1 MSLLDIWYLKCVLII
16 LVREGD
22 REREGAITKQ
32 KTSRSEKLV
41 SHLSQHCVWLC
52 SFFFGLENNKTVKRG
67 LELATKEIIDCVEEE
82 TIKKYGKNNFC
93 L

>member
-1 MSLLDIWYLKCVLII
+1 MCVDYPCQGG
-16 LVREGD
+16 RQ
-22 REREGAITKQ
+22 RERGCNNQTKNL
-32 KTSRSEKLV
+32 KKWKV
-41 SHLSQHCVWLC
+41 SQSFKSTLC
-52 SFFFGLENNKTVKRG
+52 LIMFLFFGLENNKTVKRG